1 MSSEDG
7 LTGWESLT
15 GCEQDGFGGLGASQQ
30 VNPGSS
36 FSSFPRPFL
45 VPVDISKLYKYSF
58 F

>member
-45 VPVDISKLYKYSF
+45 VPVDISK
-58 F
+58 